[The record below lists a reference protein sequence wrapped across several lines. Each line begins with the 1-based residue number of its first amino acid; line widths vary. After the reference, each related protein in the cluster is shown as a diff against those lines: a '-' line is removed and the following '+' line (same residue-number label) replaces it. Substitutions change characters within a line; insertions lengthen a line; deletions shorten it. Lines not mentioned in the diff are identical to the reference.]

1 MHVSCA
7 CAERETG
14 QISDGNLWGTEHG
27 RQDNEHD
34 SQEYIV
40 VVWIE
45 TNVDNYRFDGD
56 IERDA
61 S

>member
-1 MHVSCA
+1 MLVP
-7 CAERETG
+7 RETG

-27 RQDNEHD
+27 RRVNEHE